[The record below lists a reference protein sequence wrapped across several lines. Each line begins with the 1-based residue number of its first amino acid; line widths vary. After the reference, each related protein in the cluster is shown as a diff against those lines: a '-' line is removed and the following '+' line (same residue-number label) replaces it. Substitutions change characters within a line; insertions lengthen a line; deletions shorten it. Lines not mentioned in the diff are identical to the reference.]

1 MIQIGSSSGDKKD
14 NFFTENGWISLI
26 QHHPEGVHL
35 GSSKYDIYIYIYTPV
50 EQHGWDLGTICLWL
64 YKLTLLSEDTI

>member
-1 MIQIGSSSGDKKD
+1 MIQIGSSSGQDKKD
-14 NFFTENGWISLI
+14 FFHGEWLDISD
-26 QHHPEGVHL
+26 PTPPGGVHL
-35 GSSKYDIYIYIYTPV
+35 GSSKYDIYIYTPV